1 MFPFFYAFV
10 PIKDFSLA
18 EKLFLSALKGYFY
31 YLCAMNQNHIEN
43 KTHLLQYAMHAGI
56 FLGCF
61 WVLNYLLIIV
71 GHDNPMLRSLNS
83 ILKIGTP
90 LLLFYFLK
98 SYKEKFLDNRIGLW
112 HGIQFSILLFFF
124 GSILEALIVL
134 FHVKWLNPTF
144 IATVYENIVSVAETF
159 NFSPAMTAQL
169 AEQANMSPFRYVFN
183 HVIMN
188 NVFIGFLLSLII
200 VPIIRRFKIVRNE
213 P

>member
-1 MFPFFYAFV
+1 
-10 PIKDFSLA
+10 
-18 EKLFLSALKGYFY
+18 
-31 YLCAMNQNHIEN
+31 MNQNRTEN
-43 KTHLLQYAMHAGI
+43 KSHLLQYAMHAGI
-56 FLGCF
+56 FLGVF
-61 WVLNYLLIIV
+61 WALRHLLVIFGQENLILMYLYS
-71 GHDNPMLRSLNS
+71 MLR
-83 ILKIGTP
+83 IGTP
-90 LLLFYFLK
+90 ILLFYFLK
-98 SYKEKFLDNRIGLW
+98 TYNQRFVNNGICLW

-134 FHVKWLNPTF
+134 FHVKWLDPTF
-144 IATVYENIVSVAETF
+144 IATVYEGIVSVAETF
-159 NFSPAMTAQL
+159 NFSPAITTQL